1 MWSNIFAL
9 SGLVLA
15 LVGSLYLTVRI
26 FARIR
31 SLQDITGV
39 QISDQITHIASTYR
53 NAQSSSDPVGEI
65 IEFLNLVFIDFE
77 SAQADTV
84 RRSYIGIGLLVV
96 GTLLQSIAVVLVIVK

>member
-15 LVGSLYLTVRI
+15 LVGSLYLTVRM

-39 QISDQITHIASTYR
+39 QISDQITHPDHVSRHRYNNSDGNHQLCFDEVFALG
-53 NAQSSSDPVGEI
+53 AQSIPGKIVGI
-65 IEFLNLVFIDFE
+65 RQGYLFQDRL
-77 SAQADTV
+77 
-84 RRSYIGIGLLVV
+84 R
-96 GTLLQSIAVVLVIVK
+96 